1 MKDEF
6 LKKLA
11 EKKEKKKIIK
21 QEEKELIDEQAKE
34 YDIHVEWDDNK
45 NQSNY
50 FKEIKIYTIKDYKE
64 EKIPRLL
71 RLSNIDE
78 H

>member
-21 QEEKELIDEQAKE
+21 QEEIDEQAKE
-34 YDIHVEWDDNK
+34 YDIHVDWDDNK